1 MIGFVIPSIGRSTI
15 KYSIQSLLDQTIQDW
30 KCVVGFDGKC
40 ENDIDKSLITMD
52 DRIKYV
58 YFSEKMGASAHHGNA
73 GLVRNS
79 IINHLD
85 DDTEWI
91 GFLDDDDTLS
101 KFYIEIL
108 ELEKIKY
115 KFDCC
120 VFRMRY
126 DKDNQRV
133 IPPFE
138 MNHLQQNYVGIS
150 FCVNKKFI
158 EKNNIKFTNDNAED
172 FKFLKEIYDRGG
184 KIHISSHVTYNV
196 NGHSYGQK

>member
-1 MIGFVIPSIGRSTI
+1 MISFVIPSIGRNTI
-15 KYSIQSLLDQTIQDW
+15 KYSIQSLLNQTIQDW
-30 KCVVGFDGKC
+30 KCVVGFDGKG
-40 ENDIDKSLITMD
+40 ENDIDKSLIVMD

-58 YFSEKMGASAHHGNA
+58 YFSEKMGVSAHHGNA

-85 DDTEWI
+85 NDTDWI

-108 ELEKIKY
+108 KLEKTKY
-115 KFDCC
+115 EFDCC

-126 DKDNQRV
+126 DKDNQKV

-138 MNHLQQNYVGIS
+138 MNYLQQNYVGIS

-184 KIHISSHVTYNV
+184 KIHISSHVAYNV
-196 NGHSYGQK
+196 NGHSYGQE

>member
-1 MIGFVIPSIGRSTI
+1 MISFVIPSIGRETI
-15 KYSIQSLLDQTIQDW
+15 KYSLMSLLNQSMSNW
-30 KCVVGFDGKC
+30 KCVVGFDGIS
-40 ENDIDKSLITMD
+40 EGDINKSILILD
-52 DRIKYV
+52 DRITYV
-58 YFSEKMGASAHHGNA
+58 YFPQKLGQSAHHGNA

-79 IINHLD
+79 IIEKLS

-108 ELEKIKY
+108 ELEKTKY

-126 DKDNQRV
+126 DKDNQKV

-138 MNHLQQNYVGIS
+138 INHLQQNYVGIS
-150 FCVNKKFI
+150 FCVNRKFI

-172 FKFLKEIYDRGG
+172 FKFLKEISDKGG
-184 KIHISSHVTYNV
+184 KIHISSHITYNV